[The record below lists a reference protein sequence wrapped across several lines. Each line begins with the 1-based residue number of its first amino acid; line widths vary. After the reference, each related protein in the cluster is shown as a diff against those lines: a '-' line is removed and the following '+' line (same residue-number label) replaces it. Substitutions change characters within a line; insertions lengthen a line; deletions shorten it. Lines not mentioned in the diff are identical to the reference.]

1 MNLPRPFVPF
11 AEGFPTP
18 SGKLEFYSE
27 RAEAD
32 GLDPLAGYVPPYEA
46 ADGQPPLPKRFPLAL
61 IAPASHHFLNSIFA
75 NNPALRDR
83 QGPLLI
89 ALHPDDAAARGLT
102 AGDSARIYNERGAFE
117 AEVEISDAVRSG
129 VVASSKG
136 YWPKMLRQGANVNAT
151 VDERDSDMGGG
162 AVFHDNRVEI
172 VKS

>member
-1 MNLPRPFVPF
+1 MARQVLDTEHQALEGVTLERLKREGWLRLNLPRPFVPF

-117 AEVEISDAVRSG
+117 AEVESPMR
-129 VVASSKG
+129 
-136 YWPKMLRQGANVNAT
+136 
-151 VDERDSDMGGG
+151 
-162 AVFHDNRVEI
+162 
-172 VKS
+172 

>member
-1 MNLPRPFVPF
+1 MGSTRWQ
-11 AEGFPTP
+11 
-18 SGKLEFYSE
+18 
-27 RAEAD
+27 
-32 GLDPLAGYVPPYEA
+32 GYVSPYEA
-46 ADGQPPLPKRFPLAL
+46 ADGQPPLPQAFPARPDRPGLPSFPQL
-61 IAPASHHFLNSIFA
+61 IFA

-117 AEVEISDAVRSG
+117 AEVEISDAVRPG

-136 YWPKMLRQGANVNAT
+136 YWPKMLRQAANVNAT